1 MAPDPAASPRRR
13 RMAGRGPRGLAN
25 GGGAWPGEGQEKE
38 HRNHPSK
45 AQTSQRHPR
54 CLAASSVTPPPPQEP
69 GLGECR
75 EPKHLGL
82 RPELDPNPL
91 TPIRPCIRPCPGS
104 DSRVLV

>member
-54 CLAASSVTPPPPQEP
+54 CLAASSVTPPPPKNLALESV
-69 GLGECR
+69 GN
-75 EPKHLGL
+75 
-82 RPELDPNPL
+82 PN
-91 TPIRPCIRPCPGS
+91 TWG
-104 DSRVLV
+104 